1 MFNMTKTYLL
11 IRYLAIILTI
21 ALVLTGC
28 AMSTSPVTGTV
39 FSNVKAPV
47 TATGYTRYHK
57 VGTASAHSILGIVAL
72 GDASI
77 QAAMENGDIKSVHHA
92 DYQSTS
98 FLGLYARYK
107 VIVYGD

>member
-1 MFNMTKTYLL
+1 MFSMKKTYLM
-11 IRYLAIILTI
+11 IRCLVTVSVLAMIM
-21 ALVLTGC
+21 AGC

-77 QAAMENGDIKSVHHA
+77 QAAMENGGINSVHHA